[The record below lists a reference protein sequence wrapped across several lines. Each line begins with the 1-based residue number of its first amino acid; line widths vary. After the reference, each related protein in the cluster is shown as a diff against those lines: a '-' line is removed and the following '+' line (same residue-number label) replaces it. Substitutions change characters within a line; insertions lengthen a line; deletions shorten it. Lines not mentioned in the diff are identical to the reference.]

1 MTAPWVTNGRI
12 ERAAAAIANSLY
24 YTAAPWP
31 EDKAAAK
38 AALTAVEPDVA
49 ALERDLALA
58 NIALAN
64 LRAENERLRVSI
76 ACAAEGLTP

>member
-12 ERAAAAIANSLY
+12 ERAAAAI
-24 YTAAPWP
+24 AAPWP